1 MNQKQAG
8 FSGARSISF
17 IIVFFD
23 FSLHEVVKALF
34 KVIYSYLCFFFQRI
48 SQPLV
53 ARASLL
59 YARMPLFE
67 STQYKELCEHGF
79 GILPQT
85 ASPLFWLLFMIV

>member
-1 MNQKQAG
+1 M
-8 FSGARSISF
+8 
-17 IIVFFD
+17 FFD

-34 KVIYSYLCFFFQRI
+34 KVIYSYLFCFFFQCI

-67 STQYKELCEHGF
+67 STQYKELCERGF
-79 GILPQT
+79 GFFAANSFAIVLVAFQDCLT
-85 ASPLFWLLFMIV
+85 LL